1 MLMSKTEDVA
11 RALLD
16 SMRSG
21 DLGGALATITDDCVI
36 RASTALPWGGER
48 VGQEGFSGILQ
59 TMATLFATEIHSYEV
74 FADGDVAVIRAQTT
88 FTSRSTGQ
96 AAPMAIAEIYRV
108 RDGRIAEM
116 DVYYKD
122 PQVIGALAG
131 YMELAR

>member
-1 MLMSKTEDVA
+1 MSVSKTEDVA

-21 DLGGALATITDDCVI
+21 DLAGALATITDDCVI

-59 TMATLFATEIHSYEV
+59 TMGTLFAADIHSYEV
-74 FADGDVAVIRAQTT
+74 FADGDVAIVRAQTT

-96 AAPMAIAEIYRV
+96 ATPMAIAEIYRV
-108 RDGRIAEM
+108 QDGRIAEM

-131 YMELAR
+131 YLEPVR